1 MKHRKIWIIIA
12 GVVLIVAGILGVVF
26 VRQNLN
32 SKDTEPHSI
41 EFTFGLDEFTFMKH
55 TLCDYDGEQY
65 WHGK

>member
-55 TLCDYDGEQY
+55 TE
-65 WHGK
+65 